1 MTNETMKNTEE
12 TLLSNRKKMRREN
25 HDYGCTGT
33 FFVTTCTHL
42 REHIFGEIVNGVL
55 VPSRQGCVA
64 SVLLRLLPKFHKDLD
79 MLSFV
84 VMPDHIHLLLYMH
97 NEEGNRPS
105 SGQSNDFFGNV
116 TMKGKAKTLS
126 SLISTFKSAI
136 TRECRRLGLEMEWQE
151 SFYDHI
157 VRSADEEANI
167 RKYINENPIRW
178 EIDKNGNDVWM

>member
-1 MTNETMKNTEE
+1 MTNETMKDTEE
-12 TLLSNRKKMRREN
+12 TPLPNRKKMRKEN

-33 FFVTTCTHL
+33 FFVTICTHL
-42 REHIFGEIVNGVL
+42 RKHLFGEIVDGVL
-55 VPSRQGCVA
+55 VPSCQGCVA
-64 SVLLRLLPKFHKDLD
+64 TVLLRLLPKFHKNVD

-84 VMPDHIHLLLYMH
+84 VMPDHIHLLLYI
-97 NEEGNRPS
+97 NTDEEALSASDQRA
-105 SGQSNDFFGNV
+105 DFFGNV

-157 VRSADEEANI
+157 VRSADEEARI
-167 RKYINENPIRW
+167 RKYINDNPIRW
-178 EIDKNGNDVWM
+178 EIDKNCNDVWV